1 MKTTFVERERFWC
14 FWLSVVGS
22 LLIAYFVAWFSARPV
37 VIYGVIVDAGS
48 TGTRVNVGKFEVKRD
63 GQLKLKKFRFV
74 EVGEGLTTATDLD
87 SLLNELLG
95 VAKEEVP
102 NEFIESTQ
110 IYMGATA
117 GLRLVGEE
125 RSNALLD
132 RCRAALR
139 KSGFTFEDHF
149 VFIMEGE
156 DEGVFAWATVNEL
169 LLANGNVGTVDLGGG
184 SVQVTFAV
192 NDHKSATRVL
202 RASGKR
208 IPVAS
213 HSHLGYGM
221 KEFRQELHHKL
232 YESGDL
238 DSNPCLERG
247 NAQIVRVGI
256 TRKRKLPA
264 AWARRRSQLGT
275 HAQLPRSYAFAQVG
289 ANLESHETIGNG
301 DFEACVEL
309 MISAFDFRLPGS
321 DEVCKPEENRCF
333 LQGVDKPAPTG
344 KFIAFAYFY
353 DTIVGKA
360 GLSSTASL
368 SEIYERGI
376 LACSAMD
383 DPCPCG
389 DLAYVY
395 VLLKYGLKL
404 ESDEVELHFQQH
416 IDGKMIGWA
425 VGALLNYL
433 QR

>member
-247 NAQIVRVGI
+247 NAQIVRVG
-256 TRKRKLPA
+256 
-264 AWARRRSQLGT
+264 
-275 HAQLPRSYAFAQVG
+275 